1 MVTSI
6 PISVILAAMHGDDL
20 ALTVALV
27 HYRSY
32 IRSLSVRI
40 FKDANGNEFSYVDED
55 MQHRLELRLIY
66 GIVTGFRILPS

>member
-20 ALTVALV
+20 ALAVVLV
-27 HYRSY
+27 HYRGY
-32 IRSLSVRI
+32 IRSLSIRKI
-40 FKDANGNEFSYVDED
+40 KDTCGNEFSYVDED

>member
-6 PISVILAAMHGDDL
+6 PVSVILAAMHGDGL
-20 ALTVALV
+20 ALTFVLV

-40 FKDANGNEFSYVDED
+40 FKDASGNEFSYVDED
-55 MQHRLELRLIY
+55 MQHRLELKLIY

>member
-6 PISVILAAMHGDDL
+6 PTSVILAAMHGDAMAL
-20 ALTVALV
+20 AVVLV
-27 HYRSY
+27 HYRCY

-55 MQHRLELRLIY
+55 MQLRLELRLIY